1 MSDPDTTRS
10 AGSLLA
16 DAMGNVSALVRN
28 EVDLARAEISE
39 NVTRAG
45 VALGMIA
52 AAAILALVALIV
64 LATALVAGLAEAGLH
79 PGWAALIVG
88 VALAAIAYV
97 LFHKGTDDL
106 KLSSLAPTRTAKNLR
121 RDAEAVKEATT
132 DDR

>member
-28 EVDLARAEISE
+28 EADLARAEISE

>member
-28 EVDLARAEISE
+28 EVDLARAETSE